1 MPICSCM
8 TTTGKRCT
16 RQVEPPVKLCWQHRA
31 CTPAAKGIPAAKGK
45 PAAKGIPAA
54 KGRPAAKGIPSKKE
68 KAGYTVVFTMKYA
81 RTNDESGEA
90 DPSAKI
96 LERYIATSTS
106 IPEFLDYTEIKLL
119 SPVRYIGKMQ
129 FQFECTADLPEVDLA
144 DIFLHASLAD
154 GAWEAPPG
162 DGSFVYPTKK
172 KTNGTPEELGVLSFA
187 DVTINGKKFT

>member
-1 MPICSCM
+1 MSTCSCI
-8 TTTGKRCT
+8 TASGKRCS
-16 RQVEPPVKLCWQHRA
+16 RQVEAPVKLCWQHRT
-31 CTPAAKGIPAAKGK
+31 CTPAKVK
-45 PAAKGIPAA
+45 PAAKA
-54 KGRPAAKGIPSKKE
+54 KPAAKGIPSKKE

-96 LERYIATSTS
+96 LERYIAASTS
-106 IPEFLDYTEIKLL
+106 IPEFLDFTDIKLL

-129 FQFECTADLPEVDLA
+129 FQFECTADLSKVDLA
-144 DIFLHASLAD
+144 GELLHASLAD

-172 KTNGTPEELGVLSFA
+172 KINGIPEELGVLSFA